1 MRTPPSIS
9 PEIHKVLPIIRSL
22 IRVHTVYLIG
32 QQNITKDCLY
42 FSSLNRNRKSRYSYV
57 LTMLII
63 SHDQVADPKLFMNEV
78 FNKTQEQVS
87 LYSIHYTLNEANNRI
102 NYGCNF
108 LNRVL
113 EEGTLLYSE
122 DNRFKQLG
130 SYLYH
135 PEVFLRIQKHW
146 NKRLEHACYFEE
158 KSTICEDTPSNP
170 GRYLLLQQAIQQACL
185 GLIYVF
191 WEYQPSYYSLP
202 YLLHLCAQFSE
213 VPKIIYPKKSFRSQL
228 MYSRLCHAQY
238 NLNEKIHEDPTE
250 SDSLKAEHLT
260 YKFIQAARKE
270 ADKKLEELKELHHL
284 KSNKDENK

>member
-1 MRTPPSIS
+1 MKTPPSIS
-9 PEIHKVLPIIRSL
+9 PEMHKVLHIIRSL

-32 QQNITKDCLY
+32 QQNITKNCMY
-42 FSSLNRNRKSRYSYV
+42 SSSLNRNRKPHSSYV

-102 NYGCNF
+102 NYGSNF
-108 LNRVL
+108 LNSVL
-113 EEGTLLYSE
+113 EVGTLLYSE
-122 DNRFKQLG
+122 DNRLKRLG

-158 KSTICEDTPSNP
+158 KSTICEDNPSNR

-202 YLLHLCAQFSE
+202 YLLHLCEQFSK
-213 VPKIIYPKKSFRSQL
+213 VPKIIYPKRSFRSQQ

-238 NLNEKIHEDPTE
+238 NLNEKIHENPTE
-250 SDSLKAEHLT
+250 SDSLKAEHLA

-270 ADKKLEELKELHHL
+270 ANKKLEELKELHNL
-284 KSNKDENK
+284 KEEQYEK

>member
-32 QQNITKDCLY
+32 QQNITREYLY
-42 FSSLNRNRKSRYSYV
+42 TSSLNRSRKSRIHYV

-63 SHDQVADPKLFMNEV
+63 SHDQVADPKIFMNEV

-87 LYSIHYTLNEANNRI
+87 LYAIHYTLNEANNKI

-113 EEGTLLYSE
+113 REDTLLYSE
-122 DNRFKQLG
+122 DNRLKQLG

-146 NKRLEHACYFEE
+146 NKRFEHARYFEE
-158 KSTICEDTPSNP
+158 KSTICEDNPSNQ
-170 GRYLLLQQAIQQACL
+170 GRYLILQQAIQQACL

-191 WEYQPSYYSLP
+191 WEYQSSYYSLP
-202 YLLHLCAQFSE
+202 YLLHLCEQFSD
-213 VPKIIYPKKSFRSQL
+213 VPKIIYPKRSFQSQQ

-238 NLNEKIHEDPTE
+238 NLNEKIQENPSE

-270 ADKKLEELKELHHL
+270 ADKKLEELKKLHL
-284 KSNKDENK
+284 KN

>member
-22 IRVHTVYLIG
+22 IGIHTVYLIG
-32 QQNITKDCLY
+32 QQKITRDCLY
-42 FSSLNRNRKSRYSYV
+42 SSSLNRTRKPHSSYV
-57 LTMLII
+57 ATMLII
-63 SHDQVADPKLFMNEV
+63 SHDQVADPKIFMNEV
-78 FNKTQEQVS
+78 FNKTQEQVT
-87 LYSIHYTLNEANNRI
+87 LYSVHFTLNEANNRI
-102 NYGCNF
+102 NYGSNF

-113 EEGTLLYSE
+113 EVGTLLYSE
-122 DNRFKQLG
+122 DNRLKQLG

-146 NKRLEHACYFEE
+146 NKRLRHACYFEE
-158 KSTICEDTPSNP
+158 KSTICEDNPSNQ
-170 GRYLLLQQAIQQACL
+170 GRYLLLQQSIQQACL

-202 YLLHLCAQFSE
+202 YLLHLCEQFSE
-213 VPKIIYPKKSFRSQL
+213 VPKIIYPKRSFRSQL

-238 NLNEKIHEDPTE
+238 NLNEKIHEDLTE
-250 SDSLKAEHLT
+250 SDSLKAEHLA

-270 ADKKLEELKELHHL
+270 ANKKLEELKELHNL
-284 KSNKDENK
+284 KEEQYEK

>member
-1 MRTPPSIS
+1 MSTPPNIS
-9 PEIHKVLPIIRSL
+9 PEIHKAIPIIRSL

-42 FSSLNRNRKSRYSYV
+42 SSSLNRSRKPSIRSV

-63 SHDQVADPKLFMNEV
+63 SHDQVADPKIFMNEV
-78 FNKTQEQVS
+78 FNKTQEQVT
-87 LYSIHYTLNEANNRI
+87 LYSIHYTLNEANNSI
-102 NYGCNF
+102 NYGSNF

-113 EEGTLLYSE
+113 EEGALLYSE
-122 DNRFKQLG
+122 DNRLRQLG
-130 SYLYH
+130 TYLYH
-135 PEVFLRIQKHW
+135 PNVFLRIQKHW
-146 NKRLEHACYFEE
+146 NKRLEHACYFKE
-158 KSTICEDTPSNP
+158 KSTICEDNPSNQ

-202 YLLHLCAQFSE
+202 FLLHLCEQFSE
-213 VPKIIYPKKSFRSQL
+213 APKIIYPKKTFRSQQ

-238 NLNEKIHEDPTE
+238 NLNEKIQEDPSE

-260 YKFIQAARKE
+260 YKFIRAARKE
-270 ADKKLEELKELHHL
+270 ADKKLEELKELHNL
-284 KSNKDENK
+284 KEEQYEK

>member
-1 MRTPPSIS
+1 
-9 PEIHKVLPIIRSL
+9 
-22 IRVHTVYLIG
+22 
-32 QQNITKDCLY
+32 
-42 FSSLNRNRKSRYSYV
+42 
-57 LTMLII
+57 MLMI
-63 SHDQVADPKLFMNEV
+63 SHDQVADPKHFMNEV
-78 FNKTQEQVS
+78 FNKTQEQVT
-87 LYSIHYTLNEANNRI
+87 LYSIHFTLKEANNSI

-108 LNRVL
+108 LNQVI

-122 DNRFKQLG
+122 DNRLKQLS

-158 KSTICEDTPSNP
+158 KSTICEDNPSNP
-170 GRYLLLQQAIQQACL
+170 GRYLLLQQAIRQACL

-202 YLLHLCAQFSE
+202 YLLHLCEQFSE

-270 ADKKLEELKELHHL
+270 ADKKLEALKELHHL
-284 KSNKDENK
+284 KANYDENK